1 MFTTAE
7 PWNEI
12 YKQQKFIGPSGKD
25 PHIYR
30 WQIQFSKIS
39 FFFFLNNW
47 WMILLFFCK

>member
-39 FFFFLNNW
+39 FFFLFKQLVDDLAVFL
-47 WMILLFFCK
+47 